1 MEGPVLTPRPAI
13 PVRVGLTFCAAVA
26 AGALGFGMVAQLVWH
41 MRPCPWC
48 TLQRLIYA
56 LILLSSLAGV
66 AIHWRG
72 ARLGISCSVILLA
85 AAGVAAAA
93 WQSFGPVDAGGCAL
107 TLADRIVQATGLDV
121 RLPKIFSATANCDEA
136 NVPLMG
142 IPFAIWSLLTYAII
156 GAVMAFV
163 TWSGWPSSVADEP

>member
-1 MEGPVLTPRPAI
+1 MLTPRPVI
-13 PVRVGLTFCAAVA
+13 PVRAGLIFCAAVA

-56 LILLSSLAGV
+56 AILLSSLTGI
-66 AIHWRG
+66 AIDWRG
-72 ARLGISCSVILLA
+72 ARLGIGCSVILLA
-85 AAGVAAAA
+85 AAGIAAAA

-142 IPFAIWSLLTYAII
+142 IPFAIWSLLTYAIM

>member
-1 MEGPVLTPRPAI
+1 MTPRPEI
-13 PVRVGLTFCAAVA
+13 PVRAGLFFCAAVA
-26 AGALGFGMVAQLVWH
+26 AGALGFGMYAQLVWQ

-56 LILLSSLAGV
+56 VILLSSLGGV
-66 AIHWRG
+66 AMNWPSP
-72 ARLGISCSVILLA
+72 RLWISCTVILMA
-85 AAGVAAAA
+85 AAGIAAAA
-93 WQSFGPVDAGGCAL
+93 WQSFGPVDPGGCAL

-121 RLPKIFSATANCDEA
+121 RLPKMFSATANCDEA
-136 NVPLMG
+136 NVPLLG

-163 TWSGWPSSVADEP
+163 TWSGRPSRVAEER